1 MVVFFEFERYYIAH
15 DVLMLI
21 TLVPTLIFFFAAL
34 CLAHH
39 RKDPARR
46 AFTYLKAAFAFL
58 TLFIFLDFCGYGLAI
73 AYTRIRYG
81 FYYDDFSD
89 LLKAVSL
96 AQGNTFTVARFIECI
111 ADILTF
117 MMLLRLGTGILLV
130 HSGKPGKLDR
140 PLKFFSYGAAAL
152 LVILALAEFGLR
164 LHFFNKLIVTDD
176 SLTYSEID
184 TLNGQYNKS
193 RQIDFAFRV
202 LIFVLAIGIVVQSIT
217 VWLKTKAEPRLS
229 LSTNYFLIAAM
240 LWLLRTVYGMAAV
253 AATTNFS
260 DYTNDPF
267 YGSYYGIL
275 DVIFGVWPLLILLCL
290 VFTLGRSKNNGLW
303 STEHSYMTD
312 GAVDPQPPMG
322 YGYNTQGFPPPVQ
335 QQQQSPTMRH
345 DSIQA
350 VPPPQQHQSA
360 YYVPPE
366 QYQQPSQYQ
375 TQPQYAPQHQQYQ
388 QQQYQQ
394 QQYQQQQ
401 YQQQQPIYPAQSPVS
416 QTRSPPPHEDAM
428 GLNHQADG
436 TPPQAP
442 PQPYYEK
449 G

>member
-1 MVVFFEFERYYIAH
+1 MVVLYEYERYYIAH
-15 DVLMLI
+15 DALMLL
-21 TLVPTLIFFFAAL
+21 TLVPTLIFFFSAL
-34 CLAHH
+34 CLARH

-58 TLFIFLDFCGYGLAI
+58 ALYIFLDFCGYGLAL
-73 AYTRIRYG
+73 AFTRIQYEL
-81 FYYDDFSD
+81 YYDDYED
-89 LLKAVSL
+89 LLKAIGL
-96 AQGNTFTVARFIECI
+96 AQSNTFTVARFIESI

-130 HSGKPGKLDR
+130 KSGKPGKLDK
-140 PLKFFSYGAAAL
+140 PLKLISYGVAAL
-152 LVILALAEFGLR
+152 LAILALAQFGLR
-164 LHFFNKLIVTDD
+164 LHFFNKFIVTDT
-176 SLTYSEID
+176 SLTESDSNKLID
-184 TLNGQYNKS
+184 QYNAS
-193 RQIDFAFRV
+193 RQIEFAFRV
-202 LIFVLAIGIVVQSIT
+202 LIFVLALGIVGQS
-217 VWLKTKAEPRLS
+217 VMVKLGTKSEPRLS
-229 LSTNYFLIAAM
+229 LSANYMIAAAG
-240 LWLLRTVYGMAAV
+240 LWLLRTVYGVASI

-260 DYTNDPF
+260 DYRNDPI
-267 YGSYYGIL
+267 YENYYGIL

-303 STEHSYMTD
+303 STEHSYMMD
-312 GAVDPQPPMG
+312 GAGDPQAPMG
-322 YGYNTQGFPPPVQ
+322 YGYNNQGIPPPM
-335 QQQQSPTMRH
+335 QQQSPTTRH

-360 YYVPPE
+360 YYLPPE
-366 QYQQPSQYQ
+366 QYQQQQYQ

-394 QQYQQQQ
+394 QQYPQQQQ
-401 YQQQQPIYPAQSPVS
+401 IYPVQSPVS
-416 QTRSPPPHEDAM
+416 HTTSPPPHEDAM

-436 TPPQAP
+436 TPPQVP